1 VNNRPGQATIRKALK
16 TRCAAD
22 IAEELGVHVSHVY
35 NVEQR
40 GVSPTLHQAL
50 LRAGWLR
57 RRTSTSV
64 RLAASVTAEQRARL
78 HALAAERG
86 MTWSE
91 YCRAL
96 ADEEMLRRD
105 DDE

>member
-1 VNNRPGQATIRKALK
+1 M
-16 TRCAAD
+16 
-22 IAEELGVHVSHVY
+22 HVSHVY

-64 RLAASVTAEQRARL
+64 RLAASVTPEQRERL
-78 HALAAERG
+78 RELAAERG
-86 MTWSE
+86 LTWSE
-91 YCRAL
+91 LCRAL
-96 ADEEMLRRD
+96 ADGELALTG
-105 DDE
+105 